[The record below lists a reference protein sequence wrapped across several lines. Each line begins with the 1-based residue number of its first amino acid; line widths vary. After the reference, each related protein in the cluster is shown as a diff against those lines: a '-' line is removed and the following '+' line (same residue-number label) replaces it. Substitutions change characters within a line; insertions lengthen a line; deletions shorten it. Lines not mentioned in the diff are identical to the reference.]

1 MIIISSK
8 PKDQT
13 QKTKD
18 QHPKTFMN
26 FYPLTIK
33 DIRKETATCV
43 SISFH
48 IPTEIKEEFAYNAG
62 QYITLKTKIN
72 DEEIRR
78 SYSLCSSPLEND
90 FRIAVKQVDGGLFSS
105 FANNNLKIGD
115 SLDIAAPNGKFGTI
129 HSANNTKKYVAIA
142 AGSGITPVLSII
154 KTALIAEP
162 TSEFILVYGNKNTGS
177 IIFKEEIEALKNK
190 FVGRLQLIHILSR
203 EKTDAPI
210 SSGRIDA
217 EKLQQLSKLINWKNC
232 NEFFICGPEEMT
244 VTAKYFLEKQDI
256 DKKQIHFELFTTAA
270 KTKNKPFVPQVKSE
284 TKSKIT
290 IKSDGRTFEVE
301 IGFNEDKTILDAA
314 LQNGADLPFACKGG
328 VCCTCKAKLLE
339 GQVEMDVNWGLEHEE
354 IEQGFILTCQSHPLT
369 ERVLIDYDVK

>member
-1 MIIISSK
+1 MVFH
-8 PKDQT
+8 Q
-13 QKTKD
+13 
-18 QHPKTFMN
+18 
-26 FYPLTIK
+26 LTIK
-33 DIRKETATCV
+33 DIRKETSTCV

-48 IPTEIKEEFAYNAG
+48 IPTAINEEFAYKAG

-154 KTALIAEP
+154 KTTLIAEP

-217 EKLQQLSKLINWKNC
+217 EKLQQLSKLINWKNRS
-232 NEFFICGPEEMT
+232 EFFICGPEEMI
-244 VTAKYFLEKQDI
+244 VTTKDFLEKQDI
-256 DKKQIHFELFTTAA
+256 DKKQIHFELFTTSA
-270 KTKNKPFVPQVKSE
+270 KTKNKTFVPQVKSE

-301 IGFNEDKTILDAA
+301 IGFNEETTILDAA

-369 ERVLIDYDVK
+369 ERVMVDYDVK